1 MNTAISHLTI
11 SRSISMVNC
20 KNCGAPLTLEDAV
33 CPHCGTPNPEA
44 KEHLEKLAKL
54 DRDFRKTKTE
64 VAEEVRKSKSGYG
77 VLVILVMVLLANLFM
92 IPLHAATYDIAEK
105 IVASK
110 MGSAMIRETMD
121 ELLEEGEYIEM
132 AVFNDKYQLSY
143 QEYGDYNRIAF
154 LAEYYNRLISNVT
167 DYLYGKDPYNDP
179 LVSAC
184 QNIKDFVSEYEYS
197 GRYIDDRKMMKYI
210 EDLNKEFEAYIRT
223 YLKLTDE
230 DIAGI
235 NDMSNSELLLRIS
248 ERMAYEEE

>member
-1 MNTAISHLTI
+1 
-11 SRSISMVNC
+11 MVNC

-132 AVFNDKYQLSY
+132 AVFNGKYQLSY

-210 EDLNKEFEAYIRT
+210 EDLNEEFEAYIRI

-248 ERMAYEEE
+248 ERMAHEEE

>member
-1 MNTAISHLTI
+1 
-11 SRSISMVNC
+11 MVNC
-20 KNCGAPLTLEDAV
+20 KNCGAPLSLEDAV

-54 DRDFRKTKTE
+54 DRDFRKTKSE

-92 IPLHAATYDIAEK
+92 IPLHASTYDIAEK
-105 IVASK
+105 IVASR
-110 MGSAMIRETMD
+110 MGDARIRETLD

-132 AVFNDKYQLSY
+132 AIFADKYQLPY

-167 DYLYGKDPYNDP
+167 DYCYGKDPFNYP

-184 QNIKDFVSEYEYS
+184 QNIKDFVSEYAHS
-197 GRYIDDRKMMKYI
+197 GRYIDDRSMMKYV
-210 EDLNKEFEAYIRT
+210 EDLNEEFEAYIKAT
-223 YLKLTDE
+223 LKLTDE
-230 DIAGI
+230 DIMEI
-235 NDMSNSELLLRIS
+235 NDMSNAELLLRIS
-248 ERMAYEEE
+248 ERMAYEEEE

>member
-1 MNTAISHLTI
+1 
-11 SRSISMVNC
+11 MVNC

-44 KEHLEKLAKL
+44 QEHLRKLAKL

-197 GRYIDDRKMMKYI
+197 GRYIDDRKMTKYI
-210 EDLNKEFEAYIRT
+210 EDLNGEFEAYIRT

-230 DIAGI
+230 DIAEI

-248 ERMAYEEE
+248 ERMAYEEEE